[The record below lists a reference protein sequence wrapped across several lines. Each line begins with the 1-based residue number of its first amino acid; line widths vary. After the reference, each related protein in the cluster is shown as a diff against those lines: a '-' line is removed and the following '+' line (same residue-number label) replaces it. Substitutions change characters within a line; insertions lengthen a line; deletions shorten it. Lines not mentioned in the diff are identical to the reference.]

1 MTTRMATTTLL
12 AIGLLTAGTLAAP
25 RFEPVERFT
34 AQSVFMTSAARLT
47 LRPVDIV
54 ITRWSTFTDHR
65 ALSRTLLEK
74 GSYAFQTLLC
84 GYGAAGS
91 IGVIGA
97 PDVAIRYA
105 WPVEDRD
112 GGRRIYLATDEP
124 VSLTGPMVRQ
134 LPDPE
139 PLTFLELRINRDGAG
154 EGKLSEAAR
163 LSVDESRDV
172 IELRD
177 YARRPVQLIS
187 VQRTHNSDE

>member
-1 MTTRMATTTLL
+1 MTTRMATTALL
-12 AIGLLTAGTLAAP
+12 AVTLLTAGTLAAP

-34 AQSVFMTSAARLT
+34 AQSVFMTNAARLS

-54 ITRWSTFTDHR
+54 ISRWSTFTEHR
-65 ALSRTLLEK
+65 ELSRTLLEK
-74 GSYAFQTLLC
+74 GSVAFLNLLC
-84 GYGAAGS
+84 GYGTAGS
-91 IGVIGA
+91 IGVVGA

-105 WPVEDRD
+105 WSVEDRD

-124 VSLTGPMVRQ
+124 VSLAGFLVRR

-187 VQRTHNSDE
+187 VQRINNIDE